1 MSEDFRSSVVET
13 LACPNR
19 GVRFRSTLLVMSAVA
34 ALACGTTDAER
45 EPAASAPPASPGA
58 GDPPATPSV
67 TPTPPAPVSE
77 TPAPSVTPGGAGAE
91 QPNAE
96 DIQVVGAG
104 ENPASTPP
112 AAEGPVVLPAPD
124 QPGPFEV
131 LVEENVGVGFE
142 NPINANDLP
151 GAGFCALFAASF
163 GGDPEETAEFVALP
177 PDLDISLYT
186 LFRPA
191 QLAEGQTYPV
201 LTWGN
206 GTCALPGGYGTLLRH
221 VASHGFIVIAA
232 NSRWVGSG
240 EPQRGG
246 VDWLL
251 QENERAD
258 SALFGKIDAERIGAF
273 GHSQGGASTGIVG
286 RDERVDTT
294 ILLNGGGTGDLNG
307 PVFLLTGVSDLN
319 PAGVRSAYD
328 GARVPAAFINLEM
341 SDHITLITEPARV
354 VGSVTAW
361 FRYQLLGD
369 AESRGWFVGDDCT
382 LCGASEPWEFLSKD
396 LE

>member
-1 MSEDFRSSVVET
+1 VV
-13 LACPNR
+13 L
-19 GVRFRSTLLVMSAVA
+19 AVA
-34 ALACGTTDAER
+34 AISCGTHAER
-45 EPAASAPPASPGA
+45 DPDASSRPAAASAGDPAATPPVAPASA
-58 GDPPATPSV
+58 PATGDTRGPSV
-67 TPTPPAPVSE
+67 A
-77 TPAPSVTPGGAGAE
+77 PGGAGTE

-96 DIQVVGAG
+96 DIQVVGARG
-104 ENPASTPP
+104 SPASSRP
-112 AAEGPVVLPAPD
+112 ATEGPLVLPAPD

-142 NPINANDLP
+142 NPINANDRP
-151 GAGFCALFAASF
+151 GAGFCGIFAASF
-163 GGDPEETAEFVALP
+163 GGDPQETAEFVALP

-206 GTCALPGGYGTLLRH
+206 GTCALPAGYGTLLRH

-246 VDWLL
+246 IDWLL

-286 RDERVDTT
+286 GDERVDTT

-354 VGSVTAW
+354 AGSVTAW

-369 AESRGWFVGDDCT
+369 AQSRAWFVGDDCT
-382 LCGASEPWEFLSKD
+382 LCAASAPWEFLSKG

>member
-1 MSEDFRSSVVET
+1 MTEDPRSFAVAR
-13 LACPNR
+13 LARPNR
-19 GVRFRSTLLVMSAVA
+19 GSRVRSTLLMVSAVA
-34 ALACGTTDAER
+34 AFSCGTDAER
-45 EPAASAPPASPGA
+45 EPQPSSPPAPLGA
-58 GDPPATPSV
+58 SDPPATPPVEPSPV
-67 TPTPPAPVSE
+67 VPPPATTTAV
-77 TPAPSVTPGGAGAE
+77 PSGGGSTE
-91 QPNAE
+91 LPNPD

-104 ENPASTPP
+104 GSPTSSPPTP
-112 AAEGPVVLPAPD
+112 EGPVVLPAPD
-124 QPGPFEV
+124 QAGPFEV

-142 NPINANDLP
+142 NPINANDRP

-163 GGDPEETAEFVALP
+163 GGDPAETAEFVALP
-177 PDLDISLYT
+177 PDLDIALYT

-191 QLAEGQTYPV
+191 QLADGQKYPV
-201 LTWGN
+201 LSWGN
-206 GTCALPGGYGTLLRH
+206 GTCALPAGYGSLLRH

-246 VDWLL
+246 IDWLL

-258 SALFGKIDAERIGAF
+258 SALFGKVDAERIGAF
-273 GHSQGGASTGIVG
+273 GHSQGGAATGIVG
-286 RDERVDTT
+286 GDERVDTT

-307 PVFLLTGVSDLN
+307 PTFLLTGVSDLN
-319 PAGVRSAYD
+319 PGGVRSAYD

-354 VGSVTAW
+354 SGSVTAW

-369 AESRGWFVGDDCT
+369 AESRAWFVGDDCT
-382 LCGASEPWEFLSKD
+382 LCDPAAPWEFSSKD